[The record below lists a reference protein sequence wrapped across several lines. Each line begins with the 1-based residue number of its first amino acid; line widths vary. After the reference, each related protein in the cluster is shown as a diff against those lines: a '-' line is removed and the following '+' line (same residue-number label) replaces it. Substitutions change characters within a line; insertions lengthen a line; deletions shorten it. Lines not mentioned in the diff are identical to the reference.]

1 MRTKAPP
8 AALID
13 GPIGPA
19 LVRLSVPMLVGI
31 LSMMAFSVVDTYFVS
46 RLGTLALA
54 AMALTFPV
62 VMVIGTF
69 TLGLGVGAMAVIS
82 QGIGRGRTTDIR
94 RSATDALT
102 LAGVCAV
109 VLTVAG
115 TASVEPLFRVLGAT
129 DEMMPYVRQYMLV
142 WYPGIVFYVVPI
154 IGNNIIRATGDT
166 LTPSIVMVL
175 GVILNAI
182 LDPIFIFG
190 GGPIPA
196 MGMAGAA
203 LATVLSRAVT
213 LALALWVLAFREQ
226 LLVSPWPGRRIL
238 MASWKDL
245 LRLGL
250 PVAVSNAIIPIAV
263 GLLTRIVSDFGAG
276 TLAGFGVA
284 NRIEGFGM
292 AMVYAVSSGV
302 SPFVGQNFG
311 AGRLDRIQR
320 GLNMVR
326 VFCLV
331 WGGML
336 FVAFLIAGKPL
347 ARCFNDEP
355 TVLEAATLYLWI
367 VSVSL
372 GLRSIH
378 QVVWTSLNVLNRPYD
393 AMALE
398 MLLAFGLWIPLAS
411 LGAKVA
417 QIKGLYIG
425 LALANVLAGA
435 AACIWVD
442 RVIRQRQ
449 NQCNRGPNDDVR
461 PQTDEDL

>member
-1 MRTKAPP
+1 MRKKNPT
-8 AALID
+8 AALTD

-31 LSMMAFSVVDTYFVS
+31 LSMMAFNLVDTYFVS
-46 RLGTLALA
+46 RMGTVALA

-102 LAGVCAV
+102 LAGLCAV

-115 TASVEPLFRVLGAT
+115 IASVEPLFRMLGAT

-142 WYPGIVFYVVPI
+142 WYPGIMFYVVPI

-166 LTPSIVMVL
+166 LTPSIVMVF
-175 GVILNAI
+175 GVVLNAV
-182 LDPIFIFG
+182 LDPVFIFG
-190 GGPIPA
+190 AGSIPA

-203 LATVLSRAVT
+203 LATVLARAVT
-213 LALALWVLAFREQ
+213 LALALWVLAFRERM
-226 LLVSPWPGRRIL
+226 LASPWPGRRVL
-238 MASWKDL
+238 VASWKDL

-263 GLLTRIVSDFGAG
+263 GLLTRIVSGFGAE
-276 TLAGFGVA
+276 TIAGFGVA
-284 NRIEGFGM
+284 SRIEGFGM
-292 AMVYAVSSGV
+292 AVVYAVSSGV

-311 AGRLDRIQR
+311 AGRMDRIHK
-320 GLNMVR
+320 GLNMAR
-326 VFCLV
+326 VFCV
-331 WGGML
+331 AWGGTL
-336 FVAFLIAGKPL
+336 FVAFLTLGKPL

-355 TVLEAATLYLWI
+355 TVIEAATLYLWI

-398 MLLAFGLWIPLAS
+398 MLLAFGLWIPLAF
-411 LGAKVA
+411 LGARVA
-417 QIKGLYIG
+417 QIKGLYVG
-425 LALANVLAGA
+425 LALANALAGA

-442 RVIRQRQ
+442 RVIRQKR
-449 NQCNRGPNDDVR
+449 NQCDREPHKDVR
-461 PQTDEDL
+461 PRTGADL